1 MKKKWIAAFIA
12 AGVLL
17 LGGVTVY
24 AVKTSSQSTVKV
36 VSVSDMSGGGGW
48 SDNSLSGNI
57 TSDVSQ
63 NIYLA
68 DSQKVKKIY
77 VKEGDTVKVGDD
89 LLTYD
94 MTLENLDLEM
104 KKLEKQGIEL
114 NIEKANREI
123 TKLKNTKPSSDNGN
137 EDPGLDIP
145 EDPGEEPEDPGE
157 EPEDPSM
164 EPEEPAEAYQEL
176 TAEAEPYMG
185 EGTVEE
191 PYHFLCAAD
200 GAILGSFLNRMAEEQ
215 CFFVIEIREGDVSN
229 GELLKI
235 WGQKITEDDFQVAD
249 TDRFQVNLEKE
260 TDDSDG
266 QLPEDL
272 KAAAVLEKG
281 ASAYQG
287 DGTEKKP
294 LTYLVKK
301 DGIVKGSFFLE
312 RKEDGKYFRIEVREE
327 NGDLIKAWEQNGADG
342 DFAADVKEDGEY
354 LVDLSKKQSGETPG
368 EPAEPTD
375 PSEPTKPGENPEPP
389 EPSNPEEKPTEPSV
403 SPEITPG
410 ENPEPTPEAGTPQE
424 TAEQE
429 NTVDGMSTKKSRASI
444 RYLTVTSVMG
454 SGSRKV
460 ISTDTVSDTTGSG
473 DAGTSYGGTA
483 AEIQQ
488 QIKDKEKEIRD
499 YQLDIKETN
508 LEIKDIQKK
517 LNNQTIKSTLNG
529 VVKTV
534 GDPEKESNDGKPL
547 IQVVS
552 SEGLYVQGTVS
563 ESKMNKLKVGATLSG
578 YSYDNG
584 VSFTAEVR
592 EISPYPS
599 DNGQDGANASS
610 YPFTAYIA
618 DASGLSNNSWAELTL
633 LDEGD
638 GQGQGIYLEK
648 PFVRTENGQYYV
660 MKDDGTGHLTKQIV
674 QVGGIQ
680 YGSSYQITG
689 GLSMDDKIT
698 FPYGKDVREGAKTEE
713 GTLDDLYNY

>member
-1 MKKKWIAAFIA
+1 MKKKWIVAFIA

-68 DSQKVKKIY
+68 DSQTVKKIH

-114 NIEKANREI
+114 NIEKAKREI
-123 TKLKNTKPSSDNGN
+123 TKLKNTKPSSDNDN
-137 EDPGLDIP
+137 EDPGFDIP
-145 EDPGEEPEDPGE
+145 EDPGEEPEN
-157 EPEDPSM
+157 PSM

-215 CFFVIEIREGDVSN
+215 CFFVIEVREGDVSN

-327 NGDLIKAWEQNGADG
+327 NGDLIKAWEQNGADE
-342 DFAADVKEDGEY
+342 DFASDVKEDGEY

-368 EPAEPTD
+368 EPTEPTD
-375 PSEPTKPGENPEPP
+375 PSEPTKPGESPEPP
-389 EPSNPEEKPTEPSV
+389 EPSNPEEKPTKPSV
-403 SPEITPG
+403 LPEVTPG
-410 ENPEPTPEAGTPQE
+410 ENSEPTPEAGNPQE
-424 TAEQE
+424 TAGQE
-429 NTVDGMSTKKSRASI
+429 NTVDGMSTKKNSAAI

-460 ISTDTVSDTTGSG
+460 ITTDTGSDTTGSG

-499 YQLDIKETN
+499 YQLDMKEAN

-534 GDPEKESNDGKPL
+534 GDSEKESNDGKPL

>member
-123 TKLKNTKPSSDNGN
+123 TKLKNTTPSSDNGN
-137 EDPGLDIP
+137 EDPGLDI
-145 EDPGEEPEDPGE
+145 PEDPGE

-272 KAAAVLEKG
+272 KAVAVLEKG

>member
-1 MKKKWIAAFIA
+1 MKKKWIVAFIA

-68 DSQKVKKIY
+68 DSQTVKKIH

-114 NIEKANREI
+114 NIEKAKREI

-137 EDPGLDIP
+137 EDPGFDIP
-145 EDPGEEPEDPGE
+145 EDPGEEPEN
-157 EPEDPSM
+157 PSM

-200 GAILGSFLNRMAEEQ
+200 GVILGSFLNQMAEEQ
-215 CFFVIEIREGDVSN
+215 CFFVIEVREGDVSN

-235 WGQKITEDDFQVAD
+235 WGQKITEEDFQVAD

-260 TDDSDG
+260 TDDSDS

-327 NGDLIKAWEQNGADG
+327 NGDLIKAWEQNGADQ
-342 DFAADVKEDGEY
+342 DFASDVKEDGEY

-368 EPAEPTD
+368 EPTEPSN
-375 PSEPTKPGENPEPP
+375 PSEPTKPGESPEPP
-389 EPSNPEEKPTEPSV
+389 EPSNPEEKPTKPSV
-403 SPEITPG
+403 SPEVTPG
-410 ENPEPTPEAGTPQE
+410 ENSEPTQEAGNPQE

-429 NTVDGMSTKKSRASI
+429 NTVNGMSTKKNSAAI
-444 RYLTVTSVMG
+444 RYLTVTGVMG
-454 SGSRKV
+454 SESRKV

-488 QIKDKEKEIRD
+488 QIKDKEKEIRG
-499 YQLDIKETN
+499 YQLDMKEAN
-508 LEIKDIQKK
+508 LEIKGIQKK

-563 ESKMNKLKVGATLSG
+563 ESQMNKLKVGATLSG

-599 DNGQDGANASS
+599 NNGQDGANASS

-680 YGSSYQITG
+680 YGTSYQITG
-689 GLSMDDKIT
+689 GLSMDDKIA

>member
-12 AGVLL
+12 AGVFL

-36 VSVSDMSGGGGW
+36 VSVSNMSGGGGW

-68 DSQKVKKIY
+68 DSQTVKKIY

-114 NIEKANREI
+114 NIEKAKREI

-137 EDPGLDIP
+137 EDPGLDI
-145 EDPGEEPEDPGE
+145 PEDPGE

-272 KAAAVLEKG
+272 KAVAVLEKG

-424 TAEQE
+424 TAEQG
-429 NTVDGMSTKKSRASI
+429 NTVDGMSTKKNSAAI

-454 SGSRKV
+454 NESRKV
-460 ISTDTVSDTTGSG
+460 ISTDTASDTTGSG

-499 YQLDIKETN
+499 YQLDIKEAN

-633 LDEGD
+633 LDEED
-638 GQGQGIYLEK
+638 GQGDGIYLEK

-689 GLSMDDKIT
+689 GLSMDDKIA
-698 FPYGKDVREGAKTEE
+698 FPYGKDVKEGAKTEE

>member
-145 EDPGEEPEDPGE
+145 EDPGEEPEDP
-157 EPEDPSM
+157 SM

-272 KAAAVLEKG
+272 KAVAVLEKG

-563 ESKMNKLKVGATLSG
+563 ESKMNKLNVGATLSG

>member
-145 EDPGEEPEDPGE
+145 EDPGEEPEDP
-157 EPEDPSM
+157 SM

-272 KAAAVLEKG
+272 KAVAVLEKG

-368 EPAEPTD
+368 EPAEPAD
-375 PSEPTKPGENPEPP
+375 PSEPTKPGESPEPP

-403 SPEITPG
+403 SPEVTPG
-410 ENPEPTPEAGTPQE
+410 ENPEPTSEAGNPQE

-429 NTVDGMSTKKSRASI
+429 NTVDGMSTKKSSASI

-473 DAGTSYGGTA
+473 DAGNSYGGTA

>member
-145 EDPGEEPEDPGE
+145 EDPGEEPEDP
-157 EPEDPSM
+157 SM

-272 KAAAVLEKG
+272 KAVAVLEKG

-403 SPEITPG
+403 SPEVTPG

>member
-145 EDPGEEPEDPGE
+145 EDPGEEPEDP
-157 EPEDPSM
+157 SM

-200 GAILGSFLNRMAEEQ
+200 SVILGSFLNRMAEEQ
-215 CFFVIEIREGDVSN
+215 CFFVIEVREGDVSN

-260 TDDSDG
+260 IDDSDG
-266 QLPEDL
+266 QLPEEL

-281 ASAYQG
+281 ASAYRG

-354 LVDLSKKQSGETPG
+354 LVDLSKKQSRETPG

-375 PSEPTKPGENPEPP
+375 PSEPTKPGESPEPP

-403 SPEITPG
+403 SPEVTPG
-410 ENPEPTPEAGTPQE
+410 ENPEPTPEAGNPQE

-429 NTVDGMSTKKSRASI
+429 NTVDGMSTKKSSASI

-638 GQGQGIYLEK
+638 GPGEGIYLEK

>member
-145 EDPGEEPEDPGE
+145 EDPGEEPEDP
-157 EPEDPSM
+157 SM

-235 WGQKITEDDFQVAD
+235 WGQKITEEDFQVAD

-375 PSEPTKPGENPEPP
+375 PSEPTKPGESPEPP

-403 SPEITPG
+403 SPEVTPG

-689 GLSMDDKIT
+689 GLSMGDKIT

>member
-145 EDPGEEPEDPGE
+145 EDPGEEPEDP
-157 EPEDPSM
+157 SM

-272 KAAAVLEKG
+272 KAVAVLEKG

-499 YQLDIKETN
+499 YQLDNKETN

>member
-1 MKKKWIAAFIA
+1 MKKKWIVAFIA

-68 DSQKVKKIY
+68 DSQTVKKIH

-114 NIEKANREI
+114 NIEKAKREI
-123 TKLKNTKPSSDNGN
+123 TKLKNTKPSSDNDN
-137 EDPGLDIP
+137 EDPGFDIP
-145 EDPGEEPEDPGE
+145 EDPGEEPEG
-157 EPEDPSM
+157 PSM

-215 CFFVIEIREGDVSN
+215 CFFVIEVREGDVSN

-327 NGDLIKAWEQNGADG
+327 NGDLIKAWEQNGADE
-342 DFAADVKEDGEY
+342 DFASDVKEDGEY

-368 EPAEPTD
+368 EPTEPTD
-375 PSEPTKPGENPEPP
+375 PSEPTKPGESPEPP
-389 EPSNPEEKPTEPSV
+389 EPSNPEEKPTKPSV
-403 SPEITPG
+403 SPEVTPG
-410 ENPEPTPEAGTPQE
+410 ENSEPTPEAGNPQE
-424 TAEQE
+424 TAGQE
-429 NTVDGMSTKKSRASI
+429 NTVDGMNTKKNSAAI
-444 RYLTVTSVMG
+444 RYLTVTGVMG
-454 SGSRKV
+454 SESRKV
-460 ISTDTVSDTTGSG
+460 ISTDIVSDKTGSG

-499 YQLDIKETN
+499 YQLDMKEAN

-552 SEGLYVQGTVS
+552 SEGLYVKGTVS

-689 GLSMDDKIT
+689 GLSMDDKIA

>member
-1 MKKKWIAAFIA
+1 MKKKWIVAFIA

-68 DSQKVKKIY
+68 DSQTVKKIH

-114 NIEKANREI
+114 NIEKAKREI

-137 EDPGLDIP
+137 EDPGFDIP
-145 EDPGEEPEDPGE
+145 EDPGEEPEN
-157 EPEDPSM
+157 PSM

-200 GAILGSFLNRMAEEQ
+200 GVILGSFLNQMAEEQ
-215 CFFVIEIREGDVSN
+215 CFFVIEVREGDVSN

-235 WGQKITEDDFQVAD
+235 WGQKITEEDFQVAD

-260 TDDSDG
+260 TDDSDS

-327 NGDLIKAWEQNGADG
+327 NGDLIKAWEQNGADQ
-342 DFAADVKEDGEY
+342 DFASDVKEDGEY

-375 PSEPTKPGENPEPP
+375 PSEPTKPGESPEPP

-403 SPEITPG
+403 SPEVTPG
-410 ENPEPTPEAGTPQE
+410 ENSEPTPEAGNPQK
-424 TAEQE
+424 TAGQE
-429 NTVDGMSTKKSRASI
+429 NTVNGMSTKKNSAAI
-444 RYLTVTSVMG
+444 RYLTVTGVMG
-454 SGSRKV
+454 SESRKV
-460 ISTDTVSDTTGSG
+460 ISTDTVSDKTGSG
-473 DAGTSYGGTA
+473 NAGTSYGGTA

-488 QIKDKEKEIRD
+488 QIKDKEKEIRN
-499 YQLDIKETN
+499 YQLDMKGTN

-563 ESKMNKLKVGATLSG
+563 ESQMNKLKVGATLSG

-599 DNGQDGANASS
+599 NNGQDGANASS

>member
-68 DSQKVKKIY
+68 DSQTVKKIH

-145 EDPGEEPEDPGE
+145 EDPGEEPEDP
-157 EPEDPSM
+157 SI

-375 PSEPTKPGENPEPP
+375 PSEPTKPGESPEPP

-410 ENPEPTPEAGTPQE
+410 ENPEPTPEAGTSQE

>member
-1 MKKKWIAAFIA
+1 MKKKWIVAFIA

-68 DSQKVKKIY
+68 DSQTVKKIH
-77 VKEGDTVKVGDD
+77 VKEGDTVKVGED

-114 NIEKANREI
+114 NIEKAKREI

-137 EDPGLDIP
+137 EDPGFDIP
-145 EDPGEEPEDPGE
+145 EDPGEEPEN
-157 EPEDPSM
+157 PSM

-200 GAILGSFLNRMAEEQ
+200 GVILGSFLNQMAEEQ
-215 CFFVIEIREGDVSN
+215 CFFVIEVREGDVSN

-235 WGQKITEDDFQVAD
+235 WGQKITEEDFQVAD

-260 TDDSDG
+260 TDDSDS

-327 NGDLIKAWEQNGADG
+327 NGDLIKAWEQNGADQ
-342 DFAADVKEDGEY
+342 DFASDVKEDGEY

-368 EPAEPTD
+368 EPTEPSN
-375 PSEPTKPGENPEPP
+375 PSEPTKPGESPEPP
-389 EPSNPEEKPTEPSV
+389 EPSNPEEKPTKPSV
-403 SPEITPG
+403 SPEVTPG
-410 ENPEPTPEAGTPQE
+410 ENSEPTQEAGNPQE

-429 NTVDGMSTKKSRASI
+429 NTVDGMSTKKSSASI

-460 ISTDTVSDTTGSG
+460 ISTDTGSDTTGSG

-499 YQLDIKETN
+499 YQLDIKEAN

-563 ESKMNKLKVGATLSG
+563 ESQMNKLKVGATLSG

-599 DNGQDGANASS
+599 NNGQDGANASS

>member
-145 EDPGEEPEDPGE
+145 EDPGEEPEDP
-157 EPEDPSM
+157 SM

-235 WGQKITEDDFQVAD
+235 WGQKITEEDFQVAD

-403 SPEITPG
+403 SPEVTPG
-410 ENPEPTPEAGTPQE
+410 ENPEPTPEAGNPQE

-429 NTVDGMSTKKSRASI
+429 NTVDGMSTKKSSASI
-444 RYLTVTSVMG
+444 HYLTVTSVMG

>member
-1 MKKKWIAAFIA
+1 MKKKWIVAFIA

-57 TSDVSQ
+57 TSDVSR

-68 DSQKVKKIY
+68 DSQTVKKIH

-145 EDPGEEPEDPGE
+145 EDPGEEPEDP
-157 EPEDPSM
+157 SI

-375 PSEPTKPGENPEPP
+375 PSEPTKPGESPEPP

-403 SPEITPG
+403 SPEVTPG
-410 ENPEPTPEAGTPQE
+410 ENPEPTPEAGTSQE

-713 GTLDDLYNY
+713 GTLDDLSNY

>member
-36 VSVSDMSGGGGW
+36 VSVSDMSGGDGW

-137 EDPGLDIP
+137 EDPGLDI
-145 EDPGEEPEDPGE
+145 PEDPGE

-272 KAAAVLEKG
+272 KAVAVLEKG

>member
-145 EDPGEEPEDPGE
+145 EDPGEEPEDP
-157 EPEDPSM
+157 SM
-164 EPEEPAEAYQEL
+164 EPKEPAEAYQEL

-272 KAAAVLEKG
+272 KAVAVLEKG

-368 EPAEPTD
+368 EPAEPAD
-375 PSEPTKPGENPEPP
+375 PSEPTKPGESPEPP

-403 SPEITPG
+403 SPEVTPG
-410 ENPEPTPEAGTPQE
+410 ENPEPTSEAGNPQE

-429 NTVDGMSTKKSRASI
+429 NTVDGMSTKKSSASI

>member
-123 TKLKNTKPSSDNGN
+123 TKLKNTKPSGDNGN
-137 EDPGLDIP
+137 EDPGLDI
-145 EDPGEEPEDPGE
+145 PEDPGE

-200 GAILGSFLNRMAEEQ
+200 GAILGSFFNRMAEEQ
-215 CFFVIEIREGDVSN
+215 CFFVIEVREGDVSN

-260 TDDSDG
+260 IDDSDG
-266 QLPEDL
+266 QLPEEL

-375 PSEPTKPGENPEPP
+375 PSEPTKPGESPEPP

-403 SPEITPG
+403 SPEVTPG
-410 ENPEPTPEAGTPQE
+410 ENPEPTPEAGNPQE

-429 NTVDGMSTKKSRASI
+429 NTVDGMSTKKSSASI

-638 GQGQGIYLEK
+638 GPGEGIYLEK

>member
-1 MKKKWIAAFIA
+1 MKKKWIVAFIA

-68 DSQKVKKIY
+68 DSQTVKKIH

-114 NIEKANREI
+114 NIEKAKREI
-123 TKLKNTKPSSDNGN
+123 TKLKNTKPSSDNDN
-137 EDPGLDIP
+137 EDPGFDIP
-145 EDPGEEPEDPGE
+145 EDPGEEPEN
-157 EPEDPSM
+157 PSM

-215 CFFVIEIREGDVSN
+215 CFFVIEVREGDVSN

-235 WGQKITEDDFQVAD
+235 WGQKITEDDFHVAD

-327 NGDLIKAWEQNGADG
+327 NGDLIKAWEQNGADE
-342 DFAADVKEDGEY
+342 DFASDVKEDGEY

-368 EPAEPTD
+368 EPTEPTD
-375 PSEPTKPGENPEPP
+375 PSEPTKPGESPEPP
-389 EPSNPEEKPTEPSV
+389 EPSNPEEKPTKPSV
-403 SPEITPG
+403 LPEVTPG
-410 ENPEPTPEAGTPQE
+410 ENSEPTPEAGNPQE
-424 TAEQE
+424 TAGQE
-429 NTVDGMSTKKSRASI
+429 NTVDGMSTKKNSAAI

-460 ISTDTVSDTTGSG
+460 ITTDTGSDTTGSG

-499 YQLDIKETN
+499 YQLDIKEAN

>member
-1 MKKKWIAAFIA
+1 MKKKWIVAFIA

-68 DSQKVKKIY
+68 DSQTVKKIH

-145 EDPGEEPEDPGE
+145 EDPGEEPEDP
-157 EPEDPSM
+157 SI

-375 PSEPTKPGENPEPP
+375 PSEPTKPGESLEPP

-403 SPEITPG
+403 SPEVTPG
-410 ENPEPTPEAGTPQE
+410 ENPEPTPEAGTSQE

-713 GTLDDLYNY
+713 GTLDDLSNY

>member
-145 EDPGEEPEDPGE
+145 EDPGEEPEDP
-157 EPEDPSM
+157 SM

-272 KAAAVLEKG
+272 KAVAVLEKG

-689 GLSMDDKIT
+689 GLGMDDKIT

>member
-145 EDPGEEPEDPGE
+145 EDPGEEPEDP
-157 EPEDPSM
+157 SM

-191 PYHFLCAAD
+191 PYHFLSAAD
-200 GAILGSFLNRMAEEQ
+200 GVILGSFLNRMAEEQ
-215 CFFVIEIREGDVSN
+215 CFFVIEVREGDVSN

-235 WGQKITEDDFQVAD
+235 WGQKITEEDFQVAD

-403 SPEITPG
+403 SPEVTPG

-488 QIKDKEKEIRD
+488 QIKDKEKEIRN

-563 ESKMNKLKVGATLSG
+563 ESKMNNLKVGATLSG

>member
-1 MKKKWIAAFIA
+1 MKKKWIVAFIA

-68 DSQKVKKIY
+68 DSQTVKKIH

-114 NIEKANREI
+114 NIEKAKREI
-123 TKLKNTKPSSDNGN
+123 TKLKNTKPSSDNDN
-137 EDPGLDIP
+137 EDPGFDIP
-145 EDPGEEPEDPGE
+145 EDPGEEPEN
-157 EPEDPSM
+157 PSM

-215 CFFVIEIREGDVSN
+215 CFFVIEVREGDVSN

-235 WGQKITEDDFQVAD
+235 WGQKITEDDFHVAD

-327 NGDLIKAWEQNGADG
+327 NGDLIKAWEQNGADE
-342 DFAADVKEDGEY
+342 DFASDVKEDGEY

-368 EPAEPTD
+368 EPTEPTD
-375 PSEPTKPGENPEPP
+375 PSEPTKPGESPEPP
-389 EPSNPEEKPTEPSV
+389 EPSNPEEKPTKPSV
-403 SPEITPG
+403 LPEVTPG
-410 ENPEPTPEAGTPQE
+410 ENSEPTPEADNPQE
-424 TAEQE
+424 TAGQE
-429 NTVDGMSTKKSRASI
+429 NTVDGMSTKKNSAAI

-460 ISTDTVSDTTGSG
+460 ITTDTGSDTTGSG
-473 DAGTSYGGTA
+473 DVGTSYGGTA

-499 YQLDIKETN
+499 YQLDIKEAN

>member
-137 EDPGLDIP
+137 EDPGLDI
-145 EDPGEEPEDPGE
+145 PEDPGE

-375 PSEPTKPGENPEPP
+375 PSAPPKPGESPEPP

-403 SPEITPG
+403 SPEVTPG
-410 ENPEPTPEAGTPQE
+410 ENPEPTPEAGNPQE

-429 NTVDGMSTKKSRASI
+429 NTVDGMSTKKSSASI
-444 RYLTVTSVMG
+444 HYLTVTSVMG

-460 ISTDTVSDTTGSG
+460 ISTDTGSDTTGSS

-488 QIKDKEKEIRD
+488 QIKDKEKEIRN

>member
-36 VSVSDMSGGGGW
+36 VSVSNMSGGGGW

-68 DSQKVKKIY
+68 DSQTVKKIY

-114 NIEKANREI
+114 NIEKAKREI

-137 EDPGLDIP
+137 EDPGLDI
-145 EDPGEEPEDPGE
+145 PEDPGE

-272 KAAAVLEKG
+272 KAVAVLEKG

-327 NGDLIKAWEQNGADG
+327 NGVLIKAWEQNGADG

-424 TAEQE
+424 TAEQG
-429 NTVDGMSTKKSRASI
+429 NTVDGMSTKKNSAAI
-444 RYLTVTSVMG
+444 RYLTITSVMG
-454 SGSRKV
+454 NESRKV
-460 ISTDTVSDTTGSG
+460 ISTDTASDTTGSG

-499 YQLDIKETN
+499 YQLDIKEAN

-633 LDEGD
+633 LDEED
-638 GQGQGIYLEK
+638 GQGDGIYLEK

-689 GLSMDDKIT
+689 GLSMDDKIA
-698 FPYGKDVREGAKTEE
+698 FPYGKDVKEGAKTEE

>member
-1 MKKKWIAAFIA
+1 MKKKWIVAFIA

-68 DSQKVKKIY
+68 DSQTVKKIH

-94 MTLENLDLEM
+94 MTLENLNLEM

-145 EDPGEEPEDPGE
+145 EDPGEEPEDP
-157 EPEDPSM
+157 SI

-375 PSEPTKPGENPEPP
+375 PSEPTKPGESPEPP

-403 SPEITPG
+403 SPEVTPG
-410 ENPEPTPEAGTPQE
+410 ENPEPTPEAGTSQE

>member
-145 EDPGEEPEDPGE
+145 EDPGEEPEDP
-157 EPEDPSM
+157 SM

-272 KAAAVLEKG
+272 KAVAVLEKG

-312 RKEDGKYFRIEVREE
+312 RKEDGKYFRIEIREE

-342 DFAADVKEDGEY
+342 DFAADVKADGEY

>member
-36 VSVSDMSGGGGW
+36 VSVSDLSGGGGW

-145 EDPGEEPEDPGE
+145 EDPGEEPEDP
-157 EPEDPSM
+157 SM

-215 CFFVIEIREGDVSN
+215 CFFVIEVREGDVSN

-260 TDDSDG
+260 IDDSDG
-266 QLPEDL
+266 QLPEEL

-375 PSEPTKPGENPEPP
+375 PSEPTKPGESPEPP

-403 SPEITPG
+403 SPEVTPG
-410 ENPEPTPEAGTPQE
+410 ENPEPTPEAGNPQE

-429 NTVDGMSTKKSRASI
+429 NTVDGMSTKKSSASI

-638 GQGQGIYLEK
+638 GPGEGIYLEK

>member
-77 VKEGDTVKVGDD
+77 VKAGDTVKVGDD

-94 MTLENLDLEM
+94 MTLDNLDLEM

-137 EDPGLDIP
+137 EDPGLDI
-145 EDPGEEPEDPGE
+145 PEDPGE

-215 CFFVIEIREGDVSN
+215 CFFVIEVREGDVSN

-260 TDDSDG
+260 IDDSDG
-266 QLPEDL
+266 QLPEEL

-375 PSEPTKPGENPEPP
+375 PSEPTKPGESPEPP

-403 SPEITPG
+403 SPEVTPG
-410 ENPEPTPEAGTPQE
+410 ENPEPTPEAGNPQE

-429 NTVDGMSTKKSRASI
+429 NTVDGMSTKKSSASI

-638 GQGQGIYLEK
+638 GPGEGIYLEK

>member
-1 MKKKWIAAFIA
+1 MKKKWIVAFIA

-68 DSQKVKKIY
+68 DSQTVKKIH

-114 NIEKANREI
+114 NIEKAKREI
-123 TKLKNTKPSSDNGN
+123 TKLKNTKPSSDNDN
-137 EDPGLDIP
+137 EDPGFDIP
-145 EDPGEEPEDPGE
+145 EDPGEEPEN
-157 EPEDPSM
+157 PSM
-164 EPEEPAEAYQEL
+164 EPEEPTEAYQEL

-215 CFFVIEIREGDVSN
+215 CFFVIEVREGDVSN

-301 DGIVKGSFFLE
+301 DGIVKGSFFL
-312 RKEDGKYFRIEVREE
+312 
-327 NGDLIKAWEQNGADG
+327 
-342 DFAADVKEDGEY
+342 
-354 LVDLSKKQSGETPG
+354 
-368 EPAEPTD
+368 
-375 PSEPTKPGENPEPP
+375 
-389 EPSNPEEKPTEPSV
+389 
-403 SPEITPG
+403 
-410 ENPEPTPEAGTPQE
+410 
-424 TAEQE
+424 
-429 NTVDGMSTKKSRASI
+429 
-444 RYLTVTSVMG
+444 
-454 SGSRKV
+454 
-460 ISTDTVSDTTGSG
+460 
-473 DAGTSYGGTA
+473 
-483 AEIQQ
+483 
-488 QIKDKEKEIRD
+488 KEKKMENIFVLRF
-499 YQLDIKETN
+499 E
-508 LEIKDIQKK
+508 KK
-517 LNNQTIKSTLNG
+517 MVIL
-529 VVKTV
+529 
-534 GDPEKESNDGKPL
+534 
-547 IQVVS
+547 
-552 SEGLYVQGTVS
+552 
-563 ESKMNKLKVGATLSG
+563 
-578 YSYDNG
+578 
-584 VSFTAEVR
+584 
-592 EISPYPS
+592 
-599 DNGQDGANASS
+599 
-610 YPFTAYIA
+610 
-618 DASGLSNNSWAELTL
+618 
-633 LDEGD
+633 
-638 GQGQGIYLEK
+638 
-648 PFVRTENGQYYV
+648 
-660 MKDDGTGHLTKQIV
+660 
-674 QVGGIQ
+674 
-680 YGSSYQITG
+680 
-689 GLSMDDKIT
+689 
-698 FPYGKDVREGAKTEE
+698 
-713 GTLDDLYNY
+713 

>member
-89 LLTYD
+89 LLTYN

-137 EDPGLDIP
+137 EDPGLDI
-145 EDPGEEPEDPGE
+145 PEDPGE

-272 KAAAVLEKG
+272 KAVAVLEKG

>member
-1 MKKKWIAAFIA
+1 MKKKWIVAFIA

-68 DSQKVKKIY
+68 DSQTVKKIH

-114 NIEKANREI
+114 NIEKAKREI

-137 EDPGLDIP
+137 EDPGFDIP
-145 EDPGEEPEDPGE
+145 EDPGEEPEN
-157 EPEDPSM
+157 PSM

-200 GAILGSFLNRMAEEQ
+200 GVILGSFLNQMAEEQ
-215 CFFVIEIREGDVSN
+215 CFFVIEVREGDVSN

-235 WGQKITEDDFQVAD
+235 WGQKITEEDFQVAD

-260 TDDSDG
+260 TDDSDS

-272 KAAAVLEKG
+272 KATAVLEKG

-327 NGDLIKAWEQNGADG
+327 NGDLIKAWEQNGADK
-342 DFAADVKEDGEY
+342 DFASDVKEDGEY

-368 EPAEPTD
+368 EPTEPTN
-375 PSEPTKPGENPEPP
+375 PSEPTKPGESPEPP
-389 EPSNPEEKPTEPSV
+389 EPSNPEEKPTKPSV
-403 SPEITPG
+403 SPEVTPG
-410 ENPEPTPEAGTPQE
+410 ENSEPTQEAGNPQE

-429 NTVDGMSTKKSRASI
+429 NTVNGMNTKKNSAAI
-444 RYLTVTSVMG
+444 RYLTVTGVMG
-454 SGSRKV
+454 SESRKV

-488 QIKDKEKEIRD
+488 QIKDKEKEIRG
-499 YQLDIKETN
+499 YQLDMKEAN
-508 LEIKDIQKK
+508 LEIKGIQKK

-563 ESKMNKLKVGATLSG
+563 ESQMNKLKVGATLSG

-599 DNGQDGANASS
+599 NNGQDGANASS

>member
-77 VKEGDTVKVGDD
+77 VKEGDTVKIGDD

-137 EDPGLDIP
+137 EDPGLDI
-145 EDPGEEPEDPGE
+145 PEDPGE

-272 KAAAVLEKG
+272 KAVAVLEKG